1 MSYKVSPSL
10 QTNSGDS
17 MSSVSVTRPLNSTPS
32 SSGDRG
38 LATTPGVRERIAQLT
53 RGPSEDA
60 RNQSGSSPQSLEM
73 TTTTGFVTS
82 NPLHPSSRSPSS
94 LAQASCLQSLSI
106 RQEIQRF
113 ESVHPSIY
121 AVYDLLDCLQ
131 DDAVSRQIREHV
143 VNIEG
148 ESVLMTFHSFHSY
161 FASQWKLDIT
171 QDWFTNCMIDK
182 WCRESCFSDYCFS
195 HV

>member
-1 MSYKVSPSL
+1 
-10 QTNSGDS
+10 

-32 SSGDRG
+32 SSSSGDRSS
-38 LATTPGVRERIAQLT
+38 ATTPGVRERIAQLT
-53 RGPSEDA
+53 RGSSEDT
-60 RNQSGSSPQSLEM
+60 RNQSASSPQSME
-73 TTTTGFVTS
+73 TTTTGSVTS
-82 NPLHPSSRSPSS
+82 NPLHSSSRSPSS

-121 AVYDLLDCLQ
+121 AVYDLLDILQ

-148 ESVLMTFHSFHSY
+148 ESLFIPFHSPLYILVLHHNES
-161 FASQWKLDIT
+161 LDIT
-171 QDWFTNCMIDK
+171 QD
-182 WCRESCFSDYCFS
+182 
-195 HV
+195 